1 MGISRTRA
9 LLPLAVMAL
18 ASVVGFVIGR
28 VTIGPGPPDSFPD
41 QPLAAAKMTVGKV
54 ELPGHSPRKGP
65 KAPKVT
71 FVEISDFECAFCGK
85 AAPAVKQMEKK
96 YRDEVAFVFLHMPLS
111 AHQYARVA
119 AIASLAAARQGRFWD
134 YRDALFANQKALAP
148 ADLEQHAAK
157 LGLDVGRFRTDF
169 RDPSLVRQ
177 LQADE
182 RVAQDLG
189 VTGTPTFFINGRKV
203 PGAQPA
209 KTFEMLIDLQI
220 RRANELMAKGTPLAE
235 VSRRA
240 TEKELAH

>member
-54 ELPGHSPRKGP
+54 EL
-65 KAPKVT
+65 
-71 FVEISDFECAFCGK
+71 
-85 AAPAVKQMEKK
+85 
-96 YRDEVAFVFLHMPLS
+96 
-111 AHQYARVA
+111 
-119 AIASLAAARQGRFWD
+119 
-134 YRDALFANQKALAP
+134 
-148 ADLEQHAAK
+148 
-157 LGLDVGRFRTDF
+157 
-169 RDPSLVRQ
+169 
-177 LQADE
+177 
-182 RVAQDLG
+182 
-189 VTGTPTFFINGRKV
+189 
-203 PGAQPA
+203 
-209 KTFEMLIDLQI
+209 QI